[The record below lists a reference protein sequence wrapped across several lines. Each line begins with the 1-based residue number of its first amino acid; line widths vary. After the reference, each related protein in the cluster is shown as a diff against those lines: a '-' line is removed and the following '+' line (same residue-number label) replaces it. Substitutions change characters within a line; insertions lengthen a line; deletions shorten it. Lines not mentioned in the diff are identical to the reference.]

1 MLSEWKFSP
10 CASSMLASLLFQ
22 IKLFSIILEL
32 TFTLCCL
39 ASCILIKLFSVILE
53 VFWPSCMLIKIL
65 SIILELTF
73 SPCCFA
79 FLCVDCWVF
88 ICPFCCIKRRFHK
101 YLYIWGEFPDKHFN
115 NCRRN
120 VSATKKSKRNT
131 TEIQEKSKRNDKHFK
146 NCRRNISATK
156 KSKSLEFSLC
166 WDRDTHQYSLFVKY
180 IGLLLISSVCF
191 SFVDYFIIIVKDCHL
206 LLHQGTF
213 LKSIWQNTPGQM
225 CDRGPLF
232 VFRENL
238 GIISTFYD
246 NCYNHCSAN
255 KISPFQL
262 SLKWQLSS

>member
-101 YLYIWGEFPDKHFN
+101 YLYIWGGISWQAFQQLQ
-115 NCRRN
+115 
-120 VSATKKSKRNT
+120 KKCFCNE
-131 TEIQEKSKRNDKHFK
+131 EIQEKYNRNPREMTSISKIVEEIFLQQRNPRAWNF
-146 NCRRNISATK
+146 
-156 KSKSLEFSLC
+156 
-166 WDRDTHQYSLFVKY
+166 LFVE
-180 IGLLLISSVCF
+180 IATPINILFLSNTLACFLFQVCVFLLLIISS
-191 SFVDYFIIIVKDCHL
+191 L
-206 LLHQGTF
+206 L
-213 LKSIWQNTPGQM
+213 
-225 CDRGPLF
+225 
-232 VFRENL
+232 
-238 GIISTFYD
+238 
-246 NCYNHCSAN
+246 
-255 KISPFQL
+255 
-262 SLKWQLSS
+262 

>member
-10 CASSMLASLLFQ
+10 CASSMLASFLFQ

-120 VSATKKSKRNT
+120 VSATKKSK
-131 TEIQEKSKRNDKHFK
+131 
-146 NCRRNISATK
+146 
-156 KSKSLEFSLC
+156 SLEFSLC

-206 LLHQGTF
+206 LFHQG
-213 LKSIWQNTPGQM
+213 
-225 CDRGPLF
+225 
-232 VFRENL
+232 
-238 GIISTFYD
+238 
-246 NCYNHCSAN
+246 
-255 KISPFQL
+255 PF
-262 SLKWQLSS
+262 